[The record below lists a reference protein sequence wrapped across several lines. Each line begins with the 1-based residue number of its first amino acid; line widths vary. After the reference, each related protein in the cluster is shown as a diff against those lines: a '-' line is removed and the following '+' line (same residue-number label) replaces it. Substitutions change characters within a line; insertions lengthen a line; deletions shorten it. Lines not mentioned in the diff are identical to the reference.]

1 VIVLALDTTTRAGSA
16 AVIDGGRIRAQLS
29 GDATLTHGQRLPA
42 DLIRVV
48 DQAGVALDDVDLLAV
63 AAGPGSFTGL
73 RVGIAA
79 MQGIAFAKELKIVPV
94 SALDAL
100 ARDAADGR
108 RAVAAWMDA
117 QRGQVYAAL
126 YAPGGHILIEPTSVS
141 PEETLA
147 AWAQRGAPDAIYFTG
162 DGAIRYAETIA
173 RRWPGTS
180 TTSRDVSPLAG
191 IIGQIAHDHPERA
204 VAPHAVVP
212 VYIRRPDAELA
223 RLRRSSK

>member
-1 VIVLALDTTTRAGSA
+1 MIVLALDTTTRAGSA

-147 AWAQRGAPDAIYFTG
+147 AWAQRGAPDAISSADAGQMAPVPSSPTSPPCPTG
-162 DGAIRYAETIA
+162 IFQTPKRAWVRGCATHRA
-173 RRWPGTS
+173 S
-180 TTSRDVSPLAG
+180 SRTPCTRTWG
-191 IIGQIAHDHPERA
+191 
-204 VAPHAVVP
+204 
-212 VYIRRPDAELA
+212 
-223 RLRRSSK
+223 